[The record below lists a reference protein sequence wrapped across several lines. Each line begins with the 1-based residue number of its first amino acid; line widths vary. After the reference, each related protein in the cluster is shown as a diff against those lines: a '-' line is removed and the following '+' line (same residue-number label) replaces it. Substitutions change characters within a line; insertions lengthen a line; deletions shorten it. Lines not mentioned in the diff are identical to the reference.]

1 MSKLTFSS
9 KTASLLTII
18 GVAVGLGNVWRF
30 PYMMGQYGG
39 SAFLFIY
46 LIFIFLFGIPALTGE
61 FALGRHTRSGPV
73 GAFTAAFGAKFGKPF
88 AYFIATTIFIAN
100 SYYLVVI
107 ANIAYLAF
115 HSGFYGF
122 ETPLPDVSAGLDNH
136 ILQYLIALTLLT
148 SCLGV
153 IYQGLRK
160 GIERISTAI
169 VPFFG
174 LVMIYL
180 LYHVLNLPGAT
191 SYLLEFLQPDF
202 AALTPKYVFAA
213 MGQAFFTLSLGGTL
227 MIAYGSYIKEETSL
241 PALAV
246 STGLGDLAAALL
258 AALFIVPTIL
268 VYQLDMEQGPTLLF
282 STLPHVFGQMPNGRM
297 LGTLFLVALLLISFL
312 SSLAVLQLYVRMFF
326 DNTRLSFL
334 QSLILVGVAEAILI
348 IPSAFN
354 PSIISIMDLIF
365 GSGMQMLGSCLAIIA
380 ICWGLGKGIA
390 LKQIF
395 PGKQERF
402 QQVYFQWLKWIVPA
416 ALIATLILYI
426 YDSISGL

>member
-1 MSKLTFSS
+1 MSNLTFS
-9 KTASLLTII
+9 TRIGSLLAII

-61 FALGRHTRSGPV
+61 FALGRFTKSGPV
-73 GAFTAAFGAKFGKPF
+73 GAFSKAFGPYFGKPF

-122 ETPLPDVSAGLDNH
+122 EAPRPEVSAGLDNH
-136 ILQYLIALTLLT
+136 LLQYFIAFTLLIA
-148 SCLGV
+148 CLGV
-153 IYQGLRK
+153 IYQGLHK

-174 LVMIYL
+174 LVMLYL
-180 LYHVLNLPGAT
+180 LYHVLSLPGAT
-191 SYLLEFLQPDF
+191 SHLLNFLQPDF
-202 AALTPKYVFAA
+202 SALTPKNIFAA

-227 MIAYGSYIKEETSL
+227 MIAYGSYIKAETSL
-241 PALAV
+241 PVLAV
-246 STGLGDLAAALL
+246 STSLGDLTAALL
-258 AALFIVPTIL
+258 AALFIIPTIL

-282 STLPHVFGQMPNGRM
+282 STLPHVFGQMPNGRI
-297 LGTLFLVALLLISFL
+297 LGTLFLLALLLVSFL

-326 DNTRLSFL
+326 DNTRLTL
-334 QSLILVGVAEAILI
+334 RQSLLLVGIAEAILI

-354 PSIISIMDLIF
+354 PSIISTMDLIF
-365 GSGMQMLGSCLAIIA
+365 GSGMQMLGSCIAIIA
-380 ICWGLGKGIA
+380 VCWGLGKSIA
-390 LKQIF
+390 LAEIF
-395 PGKQERF
+395 PGLQQRF
-402 QQVYFQWLKWIVPA
+402 QQVYFQWLKWVVPA

-426 YDSISGL
+426 YNSISGL